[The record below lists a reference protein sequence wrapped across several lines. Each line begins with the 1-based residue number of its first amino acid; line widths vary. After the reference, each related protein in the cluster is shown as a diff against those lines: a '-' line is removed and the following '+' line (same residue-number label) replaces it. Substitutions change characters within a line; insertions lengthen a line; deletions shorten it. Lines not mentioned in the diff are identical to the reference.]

1 MRMIDII
8 HKKKHGKE
16 LLEEEIKFFINGY
29 VNNTIPD
36 YQVSALLMAI
46 WFNGMNENETYH
58 LTKAMVESGEQID
71 LSDLGNI
78 IADKHSTGG
87 IGDKI
92 TLIISPIL
100 ASLGVPIAKMSGR
113 GLGFT
118 GGTIDKLES
127 IEGFNTN
134 LTIEK
139 FKENVKK
146 YGIAIAGQTGNL
158 VPADKKLYALR
169 DVTETVDSIPLIA
182 SSIMS
187 KKIASGANIIVLD
200 VKVGS
205 GAFMKDLESAELLAK
220 TMISIGEKFNRK
232 VAVILSNMDQPLGS
246 TVGNKIELQEAVKLL
261 KDNEGEEDL
270 VKLSTE
276 ITAYLYYLSGKANSI
291 EEANKSVSEAIASKK
306 AYDKFLELIEVQGGN
321 ASSIDNLNVKHK
333 IDIISETEGYVKFIN
348 SEDVGIA
355 SMMLGAGRATKED
368 KIDHEV
374 GIELHI
380 KVGDKISKG
389 DKLFTIYS
397 NKDSVDEV
405 KQKLVNSIEYS
416 TEKVEK
422 PNVIHKVIL

>member
-1 MRMIDII
+1 MIDII

>member
-397 NKDSVDEV
+397 NKNSVDEV

>member
-71 LSDLGNI
+71 LSNLGNI

>member
-134 LTIEK
+134 LTIKK

>member
-71 LSDLGNI
+71 LSNLGNI

-397 NKDSVDEV
+397 NKNSVDEV